1 MARTFSRR
9 AAADDI
15 ASKPVFDDPTEPPTS
30 SKKLAYAVWFL
41 AIQILEVVVIR
52 KQTAM
57 FDNTTAIW
65 STFVLHSQVF
75 HILAYTAVDL
85 ITLKNLNALRSSWGV
100 SRPRHLQGRRI
111 LLVSEEYSVLLRHAL
126 KLVIRLPFVSST
138 LLGARPGFF
147 AVYCLK
153 QVLLMVASP
162 TFFGVYFA
170 VKSREGLLKMALVNA
185 AFCAVVAR
193 SYAFAFAGEP
203 ALLGKLCADCGCSA
217 TPATD
222 IATIGVLTLATAP
235 FVCAAILRFPRL
247 PSARV
252 RGDAGAGPRPEGV
265 VGLADDGSSVLESYA
280 ISLSAGS
287 DERRVIIVQ
296 QRLEGTTIRVMFDG
310 GQLPCATE
318 KFRGGEH
325 TLLTIYAPPRDGEG
339 AELSAGLSSGVDV
352 VPEPLVGLAW
362 VVTVRP
368 AEPTSRSRGRSRRR
382 QTLAR
387 GGSTVA
393 REVDDAGEFA
403 DDDLENI
410 TRVGAGVPLLLV
422 PSPEVAEEI
431 NSGAATIR
439 RNLDAKKANKFITR
453 VGNCITPSTTNR
465 EDLSAVLEVT
475 NALDM
480 RLTEKMLMQMHFAN
494 RPTGSE
500 VSGTSARRGVERDD
514 PDGDARSD
522 EREDAVEG
530 PLRDAADGADAADA
544 ADGRA
549 SLTSTRVESHLES
562 HSRWLSVFIAAQIAY
577 IALVMCDVASDVAL
591 AFACANFA
599 ALGIIAMRSNVAKP
613 PTFEPR
619 SAAPEDAPRLRS
631 RRRF

>member
-15 ASKPVFDDPTEPPTS
+15 ASKPVFDDPTAPPTS

-52 KQTAM
+52 KQTAV

-111 LLVSEEYSVLLRHAL
+111 LLVSEENSVLLRHAL
-126 KLVIRLPFVSST
+126 KLLIRVPFVSST

-170 VKSREGLLKMALVNA
+170 VESREGLLKMSLVNA

-193 SYAFAFAGEP
+193 SFTFAFAGEP
-203 ALLGKLCADCGCSA
+203 ALLGKMCADCGCSA

-222 IATIGVLTLATAP
+222 IATIGVLTLAAAP

-247 PSARV
+247 PSRV
-252 RGDAGAGPRPEGV
+252 RGDARAGRRRRPEGV
-265 VGLADDGSSVLESYA
+265 VGLAEDGSSVLESCA

-287 DERRVIIVQ
+287 DERRVIVVQ
-296 QRLEGTTIRVMFDG
+296 KRLEGTAIRVLFDG
-310 GQLPCATE
+310 GRLPCATE
-318 KFRGGEH
+318 KFRSGEH
-325 TLLTIYAPPRDGEG
+325 TLLTIYAPPRDGVG

-368 AEPTSRSRGRSRRR
+368 AEPTSRGGRSRRR
-382 QTLAR
+382 QSL
-387 GGSTVA
+387 
-393 REVDDAGEFA
+393 A
-403 DDDLENI
+403 DDDLENVI
-410 TRVGAGVPLLLV
+410 RVGTGVPLLLV

-439 RNLDAKKANKFITR
+439 RNLDANKANKFITR

-465 EDLSAVLEVT
+465 EDLAAVLEVT
-475 NALDM
+475 SALDM
-480 RLTEKMLMQMHFAN
+480 RLTEKMLMQMHFTN
-494 RPTGSE
+494 RPMGSA
-500 VSGTSARRGVERDD
+500 VSGTSARRGVHRDD

-522 EREDAVEG
+522 DEREDAAEG
-530 PLRDAADGADAADA
+530 PLRDAADATEAADA
-544 ADGRA
+544 RA
-549 SLTSTRVESHLES
+549 PWTFTGLES
-562 HSRWLSVFIAAQIAY
+562 QLESQSRWLSVFIAVQIAY
-577 IALVMCDVASDVAL
+577 IVLMMCDVASDVAL

-599 ALGIIAMRSNVAKP
+599 ALGIIAARSNAAKP

-631 RRRF
+631 RRRS

>member
-1 MARTFSRR
+1 MARTSSRR

-15 ASKPVFDDPTEPPTS
+15 ASKPVFDDPTAPPTS

-52 KQTAM
+52 KQTAV

-111 LLVSEEYSVLLRHAL
+111 LLVSEENSVLLRHVL
-126 KLVIRLPFVSST
+126 KLVIRVPFVSST

-193 SYAFAFAGEP
+193 SFTFAFAGEP

-222 IATIGVLTLATAP
+222 IATIGVLTMAAAP

-247 PSARV
+247 PSSV
-252 RGDAGAGPRPEGV
+252 RGDARAGRRRRPEGV
-265 VGLADDGSSVLESYA
+265 VGLAEDGSSVLESCA

-287 DERRVIIVQ
+287 DERRVIVVQ
-296 QRLEGTTIRVMFDG
+296 KRLEGTAIRVMFDG
-310 GQLPCATE
+310 GRLPCATE

-368 AEPTSRSRGRSRRR
+368 AEPTSRGRGRCRRR

-403 DDDLENI
+403 DDDLENV
-410 TRVGAGVPLLLV
+410 TRVGTGVPLLLV

-439 RNLDAKKANKFITR
+439 RNLDANKANKFITR

-465 EDLSAVLEVT
+465 EDLAAVLEVT
-475 NALDM
+475 SALDM
-480 RLTEKMLMQMHFAN
+480 RLTEKMLMQMHFTN
-494 RPTGSE
+494 RPTDSE
-500 VSGTSARRGVERDD
+500 VSGTSARRGVHRDD

-522 EREDAVEG
+522 DEREDAAEG
-530 PLRDAADGADAADA
+530 PLHDAADATDA

-549 SLTSTRVESHLES
+549 PWTSTGLES
-562 HSRWLSVFIAAQIAY
+562 QLESQSRWLSVFIAVQIAY
-577 IALVMCDVASDVAL
+577 IVLMMCDVASDVAL

-599 ALGIIAMRSNVAKP
+599 ALGIIAARSNAAKP

-631 RRRF
+631 RRRS

>member
-1 MARTFSRR
+1 MARTSSRR

-15 ASKPVFDDPTEPPTS
+15 ASKPVFDDPTAPPTS

-52 KQTAM
+52 KQTAV
-57 FDNTTAIW
+57 FDNTTFIW

-111 LLVSEEYSVLLRHAL
+111 LLVSEENSVLLRHAL
-126 KLVIRLPFVSST
+126 KLVIRVPFVSST

-193 SYAFAFAGEP
+193 SFTFAFAGEP

-222 IATIGVLTLATAP
+222 IATIGVLTLAAAP

-247 PSARV
+247 PSSV
-252 RGDAGAGPRPEGV
+252 RGDARAGRRRRPEGV
-265 VGLADDGSSVLESYA
+265 VGLAEDGSSVLESCA

-287 DERRVIIVQ
+287 DERRVIVVQ
-296 QRLEGTTIRVMFDG
+296 KRLEGTAIRVMFDG
-310 GQLPCATE
+310 GRLPCATE

-368 AEPTSRSRGRSRRR
+368 AEPTSRGRGRSRRR

-403 DDDLENI
+403 DDDLENV
-410 TRVGAGVPLLLV
+410 TRVGTGVPLLLV

-439 RNLDAKKANKFITR
+439 RNLDANKTNKFITR

-465 EDLSAVLEVT
+465 EDLAAVLEVT
-475 NALDM
+475 SALDM
-480 RLTEKMLMQMHFAN
+480 RLTEKMLMQMHFTN

-500 VSGTSARRGVERDD
+500 VSGTSARRGVHRDD

-522 EREDAVEG
+522 DEREDAAEG
-530 PLRDAADGADAADA
+530 PLRDATDAADA

-549 SLTSTRVESHLES
+549 PWTSTGLES
-562 HSRWLSVFIAAQIAY
+562 QLESQSRWLSVFIAVQIAY
-577 IALVMCDVASDVAL
+577 IVLMMCDVASDVAL

-599 ALGIIAMRSNVAKP
+599 ALGIIATRSNAAKP

-631 RRRF
+631 RRRS

>member
-1 MARTFSRR
+1 MARTSSRR

-15 ASKPVFDDPTEPPTS
+15 ASKPVFDDPTAPPTS

-52 KQTAM
+52 KQTAV
-57 FDNTTAIW
+57 FDSTTAIW

-111 LLVSEEYSVLLRHAL
+111 LLVSEENSVLLRHAL
-126 KLVIRLPFVSST
+126 KLVIRVPFVSST

-193 SYAFAFAGEP
+193 SFTFAFAGEP

-222 IATIGVLTLATAP
+222 IATIGVLTLAAAP

-247 PSARV
+247 PSSV
-252 RGDAGAGPRPEGV
+252 RGDARAGRRQRPEGV
-265 VGLADDGSSVLESYA
+265 VGLAEDGSSVLESCA

-287 DERRVIIVQ
+287 DERRVIVVQ
-296 QRLEGTTIRVMFDG
+296 KRLEGTAIRVMFDG
-310 GQLPCATE
+310 GRLPCATE

-339 AELSAGLSSGVDV
+339 AELSAGLSAGVDV

-368 AEPTSRSRGRSRRR
+368 AEPTSRGRGRCRRR
-382 QTLAR
+382 RTLAR

-403 DDDLENI
+403 DDDLENV
-410 TRVGAGVPLLLV
+410 TRVGTGVPLLLV

-439 RNLDAKKANKFITR
+439 RNLDANKANKFITR

-465 EDLSAVLEVT
+465 EDLAAVLEVT
-475 NALDM
+475 SALDM
-480 RLTEKMLMQMHFAN
+480 RLTEKMLMQMHFTN

-500 VSGTSARRGVERDD
+500 VSGTSARRGVRRDD

-522 EREDAVEG
+522 DEREDAAEG
-530 PLRDAADGADAADA
+530 PLRDAADATDA

-549 SLTSTRVESHLES
+549 PWTSTGLES
-562 HSRWLSVFIAAQIAY
+562 QLESQSRWLSVFIAVQIAY
-577 IALVMCDVASDVAL
+577 IVLMMCDVASDVAL

-599 ALGIIAMRSNVAKP
+599 ALGIIAARSNAPKP

-631 RRRF
+631 RRRS

>member
-1 MARTFSRR
+1 MMARSLSRR

-15 ASKPVFDDPTEPPTS
+15 ASKPVFDDPTDPPTS

-52 KQTAM
+52 KQTAV

-65 STFVLHSQVF
+65 STFALHSQVF
-75 HILAYTAVDL
+75 HILAYIAVDL

-111 LLVSEEYSVLLRHAL
+111 LLVSEENSVLLRHAL
-126 KLVIRLPFVSST
+126 KLVIRVPFVSST

-153 QVLLMVASP
+153 QVLLMVGSP

-170 VKSREGLLKMALVNA
+170 VESREGLLKMALVNA
-185 AFCAVVAR
+185 AFCGVVAR
-193 SYAFAFAGEP
+193 SFTFAFAGEP

-222 IATIGVLTLATAP
+222 IATIGVLILAAAP
-235 FVCAAILRFPRL
+235 YVCAAILRFPRL
-247 PSARV
+247 PSRARGGA
-252 RGDAGAGPRPEGV
+252 RAGPRPERV
-265 VGLADDGSSVLESYA
+265 VGLADDGSSVLESCA

-287 DERRVIIVQ
+287 DERRVIVVQ
-296 QRLEGTTIRVMFDG
+296 ELLEGTTIRVMFDG
-310 GQLPCATE
+310 GRLPCATE

-325 TLLTIYAPPRDGEG
+325 TLLTIYAPPRDREG

-352 VPEPLVGLAW
+352 EPEPLVGLAW

-368 AEPTSRSRGRSRRR
+368 VEPTSRGGGRSRRR
-382 QTLAR
+382 QTIAR

-393 REVDDAGEFA
+393 HEVDDAGEFA
-403 DDDLENI
+403 DDDVENF
-410 TRVGAGVPLLLV
+410 TRVGAGVPLLFV

-439 RNLDAKKANKFITR
+439 RNLDANKANKFITR

-475 NALDM
+475 SALDM
-480 RLTEKMLMQMHFAN
+480 RLTEKMLMQMHFTN

-500 VSGTSARRGVERDD
+500 VSGTSARRGVQ
-514 PDGDARSD
+514 PDGDARSDD

-530 PLRDAADGADAADA
+530 PLRDATDATDA

-549 SLTSTRVESHLES
+549 PSTSTGLES
-562 HSRWLSVFIAAQIAY
+562 QLESQSWWLSLFIAAQIAY
-577 IALVMCDVASDVAL
+577 IVLMMCDVASDVAL
-591 AFACANFA
+591 AFACANFG
-599 ALGIIAMRSNVAKP
+599 ALGIIAMRSNAGKP
-613 PTFEPR
+613 PTIEPR